1 MGFKQPENTVVNEK
15 TYLLKEDYL
24 FKSNEISERFFVY
37 KVPEGYIWDGASIS
51 PLLAFFMR
59 RGGLAMAAS
68 VLHDYMYEFG
78 TIQKAIGRNKGHGY
92 STSEFA
98 DMIVS
103 RKFADEMFYDA
114 LIRAGFPEWK
124 AKIAYKCVRLFGKKY
139 WNGLPESS

>member
-1 MGFKQPENTVVNEK
+1 MGFKQPENVPFGEN
-15 TYLLKEDYL
+15 TYKLTEDYL

-37 KVPEGYIWDGASIS
+37 KAPKYYIWDGASIS

-78 TIQKAIGRNKGHGY
+78 TIHKAIGRNKDQGY
-92 STSEFA
+92 STSEFV

-139 WNGLPESS
+139 WCGLPESS